1 MGEWKKVKLGDY
13 LVEHT
18 EKTTRN
24 NQYPVLT
31 SSREGIFLQ
40 TDYYNRVVAS
50 KDNTGYNVVPYGY
63 FTYRHMS
70 DDVIFRFN
78 INNIVEKGIVSTL
91 YPVFTTRNI
100 NDYFL
105 QTLLNYGSE
114 FKKFAFF
121 NQQGLSRTYV
131 YFSMLKKLN
140 VTIPDLPE
148 QNRIAAVLA
157 AADEAIAASR
167 SLVDKYTAIKL
178 GLMYDLLGKGEPV
191 LFSDIADNVTRKG
204 RSTDKIVCLNMDCIE
219 SGTGKVVGR
228 SYDSLSSDKVI
239 FTTGDVLFAKL
250 RPYLRKYW
258 FAEFDGLCSSE
269 FMVFRA
275 KPNIRRQYL
284 YYIVSSNG
292 FVEYNNSQTY
302 GTKMPR
308 TSWGIVKKFETKV
321 PKLEE
326 QDEIIEVLA
335 AADVRL
341 TAERER
347 LAKLENIRHG
357 LIDDLLTNRVSTD
370 TLEGGR
376 EYA

>member
-70 DDVIFRFN
+70 DDAIFRFN

-105 QTLLNYGSE
+105 QTLLNHGSE

-148 QNRIAAVLA
+148 QDRIAAVLV

-167 SLVDKYTAIKL
+167 TLLDKYTAMKQ

-258 FAEFDGLCSSE
+258 CAEFDGLCSSE

-347 LAKLENIRHG
+347 LAKLENIRRG
-357 LIDDLLTNRVSTD
+357 LMDDLLTNRVSTD